1 MSALTK
7 GVLVASETD
16 GGVQVTKA
24 ARNQAL
30 WREINERIKAVAETS
45 GEVEFLC
52 ECSRLACTE
61 TITLSMAEYER
72 IRSSPTRF
80 PIKVGHEFP
89 EIESVLEAS
98 DGYAVVQKK
107 GAAAEEVA
115 KLDPRSR
122 A

>member
-1 MSALTK
+1 
-7 GVLVASETD
+7 VASETD
-16 GGVQVTKA
+16 GGIQSVKG

-30 WREINERIKAVAETS
+30 WREINERIKAVVETS

-52 ECSRLACTE
+52 ECAKMDCTE
-61 TITLSMAEYER
+61 TVSVSMAEYER

-80 PIKVGHEFP
+80 PIRVGHDFP
-89 EIESVLEAS
+89 EFERVVEVS

-107 GAAAEEVA
+107 GTAAEEVA
-115 KLDPRSR
+115 RLDPRSR

>member
-1 MSALTK
+1 MST
-7 GVLVASETD
+7 SED
-16 GGVQVTKA
+16 GGVQTVKA

-45 GEVEFLC
+45 GEVQFLC
-52 ECSRLACTE
+52 ECSRMDCTE

-80 PIKVGHEFP
+80 PVVVGHDFP
-89 EIESVLEAS
+89 EIESVVEVT

-115 KLDPRSR
+115 RVDPRSR